1 MSNRPDLFRPLDPEQ
16 TQTTTD
22 GRTLDALL
30 AAVDEC
36 KSLIAKQ
43 NTATEQATDRCLEG
57 LKPSLDAISGHAARI
72 EASAKTEAESR
83 AELANAVREMT
94 AAEQATSSRLEA
106 MQPTLDTISDLADRL
121 AATSDSDDSAL
132 AEKRPD
138 DTRTL
143 DLLEAHTKALQEM
156 RNAVG
161 QLAGA
166 VEASQAETAK
176 LRQALDEAERARS
189 SLQAL
194 DAWRDNFTRHVSTLL
209 ARAEKGTVTLAGE
222 STLAHVDS
230 GGARTVMLA
239 SEYSEAMAKVVTAFE
254 AVTTALEKHGESLR
268 RTENSSLQT
277 RKAAEFLG
285 MEFDRSRK
293 EYRRWRHF
301 WVSPLVLFLAIVAG
315 MLLES
320 RAFIIYKLFQ

>member
-16 TQTTTD
+16 NQTTTD
-22 GRTLDALL
+22 RETLDALL
-30 AAVDEC
+30 SAVNEC
-36 KSLIAKQ
+36 KSLITKQ
-43 NTATEQATDRCLEG
+43 NTATEQATGRYLEA
-57 LKPSLDAISGHAARI
+57 LQPSLDAISGHAARI

-94 AAEQATSSRLEA
+94 AAEQATSRRLEA
-106 MQPTLDTISDLADRL
+106 MKPTLDTISDLADRL
-121 AATSDSDDSAL
+121 AATSDRDDPAL

-143 DLLEAHTKALQEM
+143 DPLEARTKALQELQP
-156 RNAVG
+156 AVDK
-161 QLAGA
+161 LTEA
-166 VEASQAETAK
+166 VKASQAETAR
-176 LRQALDEAERARS
+176 LRQALDEPERARR

-194 DAWRDNFTRHVSTLL
+194 DAWRDDFTRHVTALL
-209 ARAEKGTVTLAGE
+209 ARAEKHTVTPADE
-222 STLAHVDS
+222 STLAHVDR
-230 GGARTVMLA
+230 GGARAVMLA
-239 SEYSEAMAKVVTAFE
+239 SEYKEAMAKVVTAFE

-277 RKAAEFLG
+277 RKAADFMR

-301 WVSPLVLFLAIVAG
+301 WVSPLVIFLAIVAG